1 MNLEIGSC
9 RSSFGHSFLNWEIMR
24 PDQFLLKTILNIAFV
39 QLLHTYLSKNKNILI
54 ICEEVS
60 SLIHLIF
67 EKTLLDP
74 TVLLQI

>member
-1 MNLEIGSC
+1 MG
-9 RSSFGHSFLNWEIMR
+9 